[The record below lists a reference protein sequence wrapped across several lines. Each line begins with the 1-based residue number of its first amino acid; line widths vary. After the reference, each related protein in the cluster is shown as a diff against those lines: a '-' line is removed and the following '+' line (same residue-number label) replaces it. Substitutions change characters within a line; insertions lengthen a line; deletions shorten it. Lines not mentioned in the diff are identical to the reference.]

1 MLNDD
6 SNVHLSYAPYLWAM
20 LAVGQPPPSSSLDR
34 SMTMAMATRSQT
46 HLNVPLASSVRQ
58 TRGRT
63 EMTRSRTLILRSM
76 ARRIVPEAAR
86 PRLKTLYRALTWRFY
101 TGDRYRCPCCETT
114 FRRFLDFGRG
124 ARGGSRSNVRCPRC
138 GSLERERLLWL
149 FLRSRSDLLAAPC
162 RILHIAP
169 EPQLERQLRGL
180 PGVKYV
186 SGDLS
191 SARADVVVDIRSM
204 TFAPG
209 SFDGVI
215 CNHVLEHV
223 PEDQQAMREIHR
235 VLSPGGWA
243 ILQVPVDQRR
253 AVTDEDPTITDR
265 AVRAVRF
272 GQADHVR
279 VYGRDYAA
287 RLTAAGF
294 DVSEESGPSDLTS
307 SDVDRFRLRQG
318 DVIYF
323 CRAPRNG

>member
-1 MLNDD
+1 M
-6 SNVHLSYAPYLWAM
+6 ARR
-20 LAVGQPPPSSSLDR
+20 R
-34 SMTMAMATRSQT
+34 S
-46 HLNVPLASSVRQ
+46 
-58 TRGRT
+58 G
-63 EMTRSRTLILRSM
+63 ILRSM
-76 ARRIVPEAAR
+76 GRRLIPEAAR
-86 PRLKTLYRALTWRFY
+86 PPLKTLYRALTWRFY
-101 TGDRYRCPCCETT
+101 AGDRFECPCCETT

-124 ARGGSRSNVRCPRC
+124 AHGGSRSNVRCPRC

-149 FLRSRSDLLAAPC
+149 FLRSRSDLLAPPC

-169 EPQLERQLRGL
+169 EPQLEHRLRGL
-180 PGVKYV
+180 SGVKYV

-191 SARADVVVDIRSM
+191 SARADEVVDIRSM
-204 TFAPG
+204 TFADG

-243 ILQVPVDQRR
+243 ILQVPMDPKR

-294 DVSEESGPSDLTS
+294 AVSEEPGSPDLTS
-307 SDVDRFRLRQG
+307 GDLDRFRLRQG
-318 DVIYF
+318 DVIYL
-323 CRAPRNG
+323 CRPRPATHR